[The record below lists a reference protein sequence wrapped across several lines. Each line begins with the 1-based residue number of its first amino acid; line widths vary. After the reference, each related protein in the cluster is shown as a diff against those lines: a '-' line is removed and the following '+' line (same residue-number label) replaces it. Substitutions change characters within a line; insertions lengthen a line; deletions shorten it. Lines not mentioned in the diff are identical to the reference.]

1 VNSPLIPPTHV
12 IDAPGVFVPI
22 SDPSWDHER
31 INREAAELR
40 AKGVDLGRAAALA
53 ELGHDP
59 QTDDEH
65 AKVAEAAELA
75 GNLTAWTHPVLR
87 YIRGETRYQLDAP
100 VPGPDGAPTSAR
112 AWLTGVDSYRFTLVR
127 PGRKRI
133 RAVEA
138 IDNIDE
144 MREAWIRAVVRR
156 IDGPDGHPVL
166 RCWAPAKDSDEVPE
180 EVFEAMFAWSP
191 ALIRQVADACKS
203 YCRGLMDSEG
213 KR

>member
-53 ELGHDP
+53 
-59 QTDDEH
+59 
-65 AKVAEAAELA
+65 AEGPASEETIAADAELA
-75 GNLTAWTHPVLR
+75 GNLAAWTHPVLR
-87 YIRGETRYQLDAP
+87 YIRGETRYQIDAP
-100 VPGPDGAPTSAR
+100 VSGPDGAPTSAR
-112 AWLTGVDSYRFTLVR
+112 AWLTGAGCYRFTLVR
-127 PGRKRI
+127 PGRKKI